1 MINKRYYWDKFC
13 RLQRWS
19 FILNSSGGVASWAN
33 FSGNWNDHYEVEGL
47 VVEMEAEINKL
58 RDQLQQFAAGAASE
72 TVIVRACSSTV
83 ELESGEKAQIEITQQ
98 FSTSE
103 LDILPVCKSHMS

>member
-19 FILNSSGGVASWAN
+19 FILNSSGGVASWSN

-47 VVEMEAEINKL
+47 VVEMEEEINKL
-58 RDQLQQFAAGAASE
+58 RDQLQKCAVVTDSE
-72 TVIVRACSSTV
+72 TLITRASSSTV
-83 ELESGEKAQIEITQQ
+83 QLECDEKVHIETTQQ

-103 LDILPVCKSHMS
+103 LDILPTCKSYMS